1 MRKKI
6 IGLSVDVNAECDSSV
21 FYPYVRA
28 IEQSGALPI
37 LLPYVE
43 DEATVAEFAALCDGF
58 LFTGG
63 VDVEPRYYG
72 EETKSTCGEIHPRR
86 DELEMKMLDAVM
98 KTGKP
103 ILAICRGAQL
113 VNVYLGGTL
122 YQDIPSEIPSEISH
136 RQSEPKF
143 SPSHEVKILEGT
155 PLAHL
160 VDRERMRANSFHHQA
175 IKALGARL
183 AVMAVADDGVIEA
196 VTLVGER
203 YLRAYQ
209 WHPERLFDSD
219 EDNRRIFSDFLAA
232 CGNERGF

>member
-6 IGLSVDVNAECDSSV
+6 IGLTADVDAERTSSIL
-21 FYPYVRA
+21 YPYVRA
-28 IEQSGALPI
+28 IERSGALPI

-43 DEATVAEFAALCDGF
+43 GEATVAELAALCDGF

-63 VDVEPRYYG
+63 VDVAPHYYG
-72 EETKSTCGEIHPRR
+72 EETKSTCGEIHPQR
-86 DELEMKMLDAVM
+86 DELEMKMLDAAM

-113 VNVYLGGTL
+113 VNIYLGGTL
-122 YQDIPSEIPSEISH
+122 HQDIPSEIPSEIFH
-136 RQSEPKF
+136 KQKEPKF

-155 PLAHL
+155 PLARL
-160 VDRERMRANSFHHQA
+160 VGRGRMQANSFHHQA
-175 IKALGARL
+175 IKALGAGL
-183 AVMAVADDGVIEA
+183 AVMARADDGVVEA

-219 EDNRRIFSDFLAA
+219 EDNRRIFFDFLAA
-232 CGNERGF
+232 CGNEGGF